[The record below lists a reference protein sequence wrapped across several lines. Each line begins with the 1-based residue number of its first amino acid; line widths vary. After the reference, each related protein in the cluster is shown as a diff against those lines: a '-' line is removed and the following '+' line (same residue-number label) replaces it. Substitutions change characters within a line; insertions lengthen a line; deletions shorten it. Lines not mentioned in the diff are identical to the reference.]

1 LKNTSSDIVV
11 IGGVVLVTA
20 FVCITT
26 KPAAMVEVLEA
37 LKKVGGVKEAEMVYG
52 LYDIV
57 AEVEGDSISSL
68 KRIITERVRLINNV
82 ATTTTIMAVKA

>member
-1 LKNTSSDIVV
+1 
-11 IGGVVLVTA
+11 LVTA